1 MKHKLFL
8 ILLVTALFFTFAN
21 PVLAAT
27 PDQALRDALEW
38 LTTQQNADG
47 GFSDGFSP
55 DSGITPT
62 AEAVIALAAGGRDA
76 GAVRSSQGASPLDFL
91 YQQATNGQIEGIGTT
106 AKVVMALTAA
116 GLDSANFAGLN
127 LINQL
132 EADYDADSG
141 AYGGSI
147 FDQALAV
154 LALANVGQAVP
165 AGAVDYLMA
174 YQTTDGAW
182 NFMGDT
188 AALSGDTNTTAL
200 VIQALVA
207 ASRKDDTGR
216 GLAYLRRL
224 QNDDG
229 GWPYQ
234 NPSPYGTETDANS
247 TALVLQAIYAVGQSP
262 GDWYVDGVDP
272 LGALLSLQNAN
283 GSFSYQASFRGD
295 NVLATLQ
302 AIPAVAGMTLAQLPR
317 AATSEAPGTVVVQQ
331 DADAPPST
339 LPEAGGVVLSVS
351 MGLLVAGLILMVVGR
366 VLKQTGDPALR

>member
-1 MKHKLFL
+1 
-8 ILLVTALFFTFAN
+8 
-21 PVLAAT
+21 
-27 PDQALRDALEW
+27 
-38 LTTQQNADG
+38 
-47 GFSDGFSP
+47 
-55 DSGITPT
+55 
-62 AEAVIALAAGGRDA
+62 
-76 GAVRSSQGASPLDFL
+76 VRSSQGASPLDFL
-91 YQQATNGQIEGIGTT
+91 YQQAKNRQIEGIGTT
-106 AKVVMALTAA
+106 AKVVMALTAV
-116 GLDSANFAGLN
+116 GLDPANFASLN

-132 EADYDADSG
+132 GAAYDADSG

-154 LALANVGQAVP
+154 LALANAGQAVP

-207 ASRKDDTGR
+207 AGRKDDTGR
-216 GLAYLRRL
+216 GLAYLQRL

-247 TALVLQAIYAVGQSP
+247 TALVLQAIYAVGQAP

-283 GSFSYQASFRGD
+283 GSFSYQASFPGD

-302 AIPAVAGMTLAQLPR
+302 AIPAVAGVTLAQLPR
-317 AATSEAPGTVVVQQ
+317 VATSEAPGTVVMQQ
-331 DADAPPST
+331 DADTPPAT
-339 LPEAGGVVLSVS
+339 LPEAGGAVLPFSL
-351 MGLLVAGLILMVVGR
+351 GLVAAGLILMVLGR
-366 VLKQTGDPALR
+366 VLKQASDPALR